1 MAGNIQSSPVHQ
13 PGARK
18 GEEMP
23 RASGKEAGR
32 RQTETTGAGRP
43 AGKATPR
50 FASGIVTSGP
60 IDPRSPYLPPA

>member
-1 MAGNIQSSPVHQ
+1 MAGNMQSSPAHQ

-23 RASGKEAGR
+23 RVSGKEAGR
-32 RQTETTGAGRP
+32 HETGTTGASRP

-50 FASGIVTSGP
+50 SASGIVTSGP
-60 IDPRSPYLPPA
+60 IDPRSPYLQPA